1 MPSIIYNIPLH
12 IVFRGFR
19 VTAFLHTQ
27 RSRTILY
34 PNLRHY
40 VDVCT
45 AQQNHSPSFRIK
57 FQVIHQRMSQ
67 SSPPTSSGEA
77 KSDATSKLAPE
88 KSLEERSSWISY
100 IFFFYLDTLFGIGYR
115 KTLELSDL
123 GGIPEQNRAD
133 VLYKR
138 FEQFYAEEKK
148 YRPAGRRSLWN
159 ILWKTVGYWRLFL
172 AIALFGVYASLL
184 FGPVLILTRLVRYFQ
199 GADHYDEWSL
209 WLMVALLFVFPMV
222 ASIALAHSNAIMCN
236 IGSQVRN
243 TLINIIYRKSL
254 VISPYSKQAVSTGR
268 ILTMFSDDT
277 NQIRNFLYFA
287 NNFALAPFQIGA
299 CLYLIYEQVGA
310 ATFVGLA
317 YSFVTTPITGI
328 IFKIVFSR
336 RELKMKYTD
345 TRVKLMN
352 EVLNGIRIIK
362 YYAWEGAFIEKI
374 KEIRDKEVYLL
385 RFMGYLFNSTFALL
399 LLGAPQTQT
408 ILIFYT
414 YIAQGNQLDA
424 ARAFTTLTLFGLM
437 TSPFIFLPFGI
448 QQYSQSLVSTRRIL
462 DFLEKDELEDYI
474 EYADTITDPVTGKD
488 DVIIQFDHANLSWTP
503 KHAVAEAEKAEREA
517 KEKKE
522 QDKKKKPYE
531 KVSTK
536 VEEVVDEEKP
546 EEKNGPNR
554 AILTL
559 NDLNISIKKGQLVG
573 IVGTVGSGKS
583 SILTAILGEMHRTD
597 GHLRIAGKPT
607 IAYCDQRP
615 WIVNATVKD
624 NVIFGKEYDESKFQ
638 AAIDAACMKDDI
650 KILTAGVQT
659 EIGERGI
666 NLSGGQKTLST
677 VFYTL

>member
-1 MPSIIYNIPLH
+1 
-12 IVFRGFR
+12 
-19 VTAFLHTQ
+19 
-27 RSRTILY
+27 
-34 PNLRHY
+34 
-40 VDVCT
+40 
-45 AQQNHSPSFRIK
+45 
-57 FQVIHQRMSQ
+57 MSQ

-77 KSDATSKLAPE
+77 KSDTTSKPTRE
-88 KSLEERSSWISY
+88 KSLEERSSWLSY
-100 IFFFYLDTLFGIGYR
+100 IFFFYLDSLFSIGYR

-123 GGIPEQNRAD
+123 GGIPEQNRSD

-138 FEQFYAEEKK
+138 FEVFYAEEKK
-148 YRPAGRRSLWN
+148 NKPVGKRSLWN

-172 AIALFGVYASLL
+172 AIALFGVYAALL

-199 GADHYDEWSL
+199 GAENYENWSL
-209 WLMVALLFVFPMV
+209 WLMVAFLFIFPMV

-254 VISPYSKQAVSTGR
+254 VISPYCKQTVSTGR

-287 NNFALAPFQIGA
+287 NNFVLAPLQIGA

-317 YSFVTTPITGI
+317 YTFVTTPLVGI

-336 RELKMKYTD
+336 RDLKMKYTD

-362 YYAWEGAFIEKI
+362 YYAWEGAFVQKI
-374 KEIRDKEVYLL
+374 IEIRDKEIYLL

-414 YIAQGNQLDA
+414 YIAQGYQLDA

-437 TSPFIFLPFGI
+437 TSPFIFLPFGL
-448 QQYSQSLVSTRRIL
+448 QQYSQSLISTRRIL
-462 DFLEKDELEDYI
+462 DFLEKDDLE
-474 EYADTITDPVTGKD
+474 EYVEYVDSIADPAMGKED
-488 DVIIQFDHANLSWTP
+488 IVIQFDHASLSWTP
-503 KHAVAEAEKAEREA
+503 KHAIDEAEKEA
-517 KEKKE
+517 KEK
-522 QDKKKKPYE
+522 
-531 KVSTK
+531 
-536 VEEVVDEEKP
+536 EEKKQADYKKVP
-546 EEKNGPNR
+546 KTEDVSDVEKPATEEKNGPNR

-559 NDLNISIKKGQLVG
+559 VDLNISIKKGQLVG

-583 SILTAILGEMHRTD
+583 SILTSILGEMHKRD

-615 WIVNATVKD
+615 WIVNATVRD
-624 NVIFGKEYDESKFQ
+624 NVIFGKEYNESKFQ
-638 AAIDAACMKDDI
+638 AAIDAACMKDDL
-650 KILTAGVQT
+650 KILAAGVQT

-666 NLSGGQKTLST
+666 NLSGGKLFFLLHANCLFNGSLLYVYRSKSSCCLSSCC
-677 VFYTL
+677 LQ